1 KGEYGQEGIFIGV
14 PCKLGKG
21 GMEGILEVPLSA
33 DEATA
38 LKSSADAVRS
48 TMDDL
53 AKLDY

>member
-1 KGEYGQEGIFIGV
+1 
-14 PCKLGKG
+14 
-21 GMEGILEVPLSA
+21 MEGILEVPLSA